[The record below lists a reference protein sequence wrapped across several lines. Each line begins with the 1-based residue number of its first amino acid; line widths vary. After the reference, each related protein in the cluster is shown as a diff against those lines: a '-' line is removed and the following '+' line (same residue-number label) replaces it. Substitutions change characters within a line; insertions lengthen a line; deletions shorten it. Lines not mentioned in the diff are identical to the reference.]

1 MLFQFSP
8 YSSLLLPFFVQGVVF
23 IVLFLVRGWQRGI
36 ASDTWLAL
44 LLLLNTLPLTQWM
57 LGFAGW
63 YDAHDAHST
72 FMFYFPFSYWLALG
86 PAFYFYFRSLTNQDF
101 RFGWHEM
108 RHFIPVLLYISW
120 RLFVFGYDIVW
131 KHWALGAP
139 LTEHFGT
146 KGPLANV
153 SEVADGTIEILGY
166 LSVFAYGWLTLR
178 DYQRYRRYLDDNY
191 SNTGPISFQWLRN
204 LMVAVLIG
212 LLVSFFFGL
221 TNKVLTPLSYI
232 QVWYSFL
239 ATGLLIYYLSI
250 AGLLAP
256 YQPAPALHF
265 QPSDD
270 EEPQPF
276 ASVAAAPTQV
286 AKVLEPSLGGNF
298 SENVPQRLVPESA
311 ELTTEILT
319 SAADPDLTRWAD
331 KLTHHMQTARPYL
344 NPELTLGELANQLR
358 TNTSLLSRVINTC
371 FGQNFNDYINGHRIA
386 EAERKLQDPRYQH
399 YTLLAVALESGFNSK
414 STFNRVFKKLKSAT
428 PSEVAA
434 RLNI

>member
-1 MLFQFSP
+1 MFFEFSP

-23 IVLFLVRGWQRGI
+23 IGILLVRGWQRGL
-36 ASDTWLAL
+36 ASDWWLAL

-63 YDAHDAHST
+63 YDSHDAHST
-72 FMFYFPFSYWLALG
+72 FMFYFPFSHWLALG
-86 PAFYFYFRSLTNQDF
+86 PTFYFYFRSLTNQDF
-101 RFGWHEM
+101 RFGKAEKL
-108 RHFIPVLLYISW
+108 HFLPAAVYLGW
-120 RLFVFGYDIVW
+120 RLMVFGHDVVW
-131 KHWALGAP
+131 QHWSLGEP
-139 LTEHFGT
+139 FTEHFGT
-146 KGPLANV
+146 KGNLANV
-153 SEVADGTIEILGY
+153 SEVLDGTVELLGY

-204 LMVAVLIG
+204 LMVAVLVG

-221 TNKVLTPLSYI
+221 VNKVLTPLSYI

-239 ATGLLIYYLSI
+239 ATGLLIYYLGI

-265 QPSDD
+265 QPTSTEDV
-270 EEPQPF
+270 Q
-276 ASVAAAPTQV
+276 ATTSTVADRISIEA
-286 AKVLEPSLGGNF
+286 LEPAGLESKF
-298 SENVPQRLVPESA
+298 EKKPQASAPVA
-311 ELTTEILT
+311 ELVTAEV
-319 SAADPDLTRWAD
+319 APDPDLTRWAT
-331 KLTHHMQTARPYL
+331 KLSRHMETERPYL
-344 NPELTLGELANQLR
+344 APELTLSELASQLR
-358 TNTSLLSRVINTC
+358 TNTSLLSRVINTY
-371 FGQNFNDYINGHRIA
+371 FGQNFNDYINRYRIA
-386 EAERKLQDPRYQH
+386 EAERKLQDPRFQH

-434 RLNI
+434 RLNP

>member
-1 MLFQFSP
+1 MFFEFSP

-63 YDAHDAHST
+63 YDSHDAHST
-72 FMFYFPFSYWLALG
+72 FMFYFPFSHWLALG
-86 PAFYFYFRSLTNQDF
+86 PTFYFYFRSLTNQDF
-101 RFGWHEM
+101 RFGWAQKLQ
-108 RHFIPVLLYISW
+108 FLPALAYLGW
-120 RLFVFGYDIVW
+120 RLVVFGYDVVW
-131 KHWALGAP
+131 QHWVLGAP
-139 LTEHFGT
+139 FTEHFGT

-153 SEVADGTIEILGY
+153 SEIADGTIEILGY

-191 SNTGPISFQWLRN
+191 SNTGPISFPWLRN
-204 LMVAVLIG
+204 LMVAVLVG

-221 TNKVLTPLSYI
+221 VNKVLTPLSYI

-265 QPSDD
+265 QPDGA
-270 EEPQPF
+270 EELQPV
-276 ASVAAAPTQV
+276 ASVAASPTQV
-286 AKVLEPSLGGNF
+286 AKVLAPNQGGNF
-298 SENVPQRLVPESA
+298 SENAPQRLVSDSV
-311 ELTTEILT
+311 ELTAEIPT
-319 SAADPDLTRWAD
+319 APTDPDLTRWAD

-371 FGQNFNDYINGHRIA
+371 FGQNFNDYINTHRIA
-386 EAERKLQDPRYQH
+386 EAERKLQDPRFQH

-414 STFNRVFKKLKSAT
+414 STFNRVFKKLKAAT

-434 RLNI
+434 RLNT